1 MCIYCVRSGS
11 LCPLSD
17 PSSKA
22 PARFGWRALIPLHTL
37 PSFSSLPSALPLQGV
52 LLLVP
57 WLFSARWL
65 IDVYIHLFVRI
76 LIHWENI
83 WAPDHNWSHWF
94 ISSLYFHS
102 FAKSFFV
109 LDSLLSLYLTPQI
122 LQISS
127 VLHKIFSFYE
137 KKRWF
142 VFSKDFIMS
151 LFHKSIRFSKVPFK
165 LKKKKLRVN
174 SDILQL
180 T

>member
-1 MCIYCVRSGS
+1 MFDPAHSVLS
-11 LCPLSD
+11 LIPVLKLLLGLGGERWS
-17 PSSKA
+17 
-22 PARFGWRALIPLHTL
+22 PLHTL

-65 IDVYIHLFVRI
+65 TDVYIHLFVHI

-83 WAPDHNWSHWF
+83 WEPDHSWSYWF

-109 LDSLLSLYLTPQI
+109 WNSLLSLHLTPQI

-127 VLHKIFSFYE
+127 VLHKIFFLLRKKKVICVFKGLYYVSFSQ
-137 KKRWF
+137 KHQILKG
-142 VFSKDFIMS
+142 
-151 LFHKSIRFSKVPFK
+151 SIQI